1 MAEYK
6 GSSQEGARQQ
16 KLEKAREKMMAD
28 FEQQRIQ
35 IAKDHEVKAAADKF
49 VVQHDNVEEALKK
62 STIGLVHLKEFRK
75 VRQELEEQKKREAAQ
90 TNQIQDRVVKKK
102 AKKVISKLSFDEEEE
117 EAEAQDDEKPDLK
130 GKKRAQDD
138 DDNNNN
144 DNSNK
149 STSSPTSEK
158 APIVKK
164 SKFGKDPNIDT
175 SFLPDRER
183 EEEERR
189 VREQLR
195 QEWLTKQQQIKNE
208 TIQIT
213 YSYWDGSGHRKEVEC
228 KKGDT
233 IAQFLEKCRQQFQ
246 QLRGVSIDNMMYVK
260 EDLIIPHHYTFY
272 DFIINKARGKS
283 GPLFSFDVHEDIRL
297 TNDAGVE
304 KDESHA
310 GKVVERSYYERNK
323 HIFPLSRFEI
333 YDPEKSYGKYSI
345 KGNAK

>member
-6 GSSQEGARQQ
+6 GSSQEGARHQ
-16 KLEKAREKMMAD
+16 KLEKQREKMMSD

-35 IAKDHEVKAAADKF
+35 IAKDNEVKSSADKF
-49 VVQHDNVEEALKK
+49 VSQHDNVEEALKK
-62 STIGLVHLKEFRK
+62 STVGLVHLKDFRK
-75 VRQELEEQKKREAAQ
+75 VRLELEEQKKREAAK
-90 TNQIQDRVVKKK
+90 TNEIQEKVVKKK
-102 AKKVISKLSFDEEEE
+102 TKKTISKLSFADDEEE
-117 EAEAQDDEKPDLK
+117 QDDQPSEASI
-130 GKKRAQDD
+130 GKRSIRNLTEEGQDGD
-138 DDNNNN
+138 A
-144 DNSNK
+144 
-149 STSSPTSEK
+149 EK
-158 APIVKK
+158 APAPVVKK

-189 VREQLR
+189 VREALR
-195 QEWLTKQQQIKNE
+195 QEWLRKQEEIKKE

-297 TNDAGVE
+297 TNDANVE

-345 KGNAK
+345 KGKGN